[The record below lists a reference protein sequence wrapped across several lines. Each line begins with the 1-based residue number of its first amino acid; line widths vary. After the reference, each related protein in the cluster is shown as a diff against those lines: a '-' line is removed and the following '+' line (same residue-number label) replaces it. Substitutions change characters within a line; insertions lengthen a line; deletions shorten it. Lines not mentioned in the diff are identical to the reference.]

1 MLEFFIKKF
10 HSHRNSS
17 EMRICTGETVSNIY
31 IEESD
36 GESMI
41 ADPYKVLGLEQDAS
55 PDDIKKAYRHM
66 AKINHPDLHPDDPN
80 AVQKMNEINEAYD
93 MLTNP
98 EKYAV
103 RRAREEAE
111 KQQQEGGAGVV
122 QETVATEYQG
132 VARPR
137 VKEGD
142 SPEIQQ
148 AIDYINQNLDQRA
161 QHVLT
166 FIPSADRDAR
176 WYYLSAL
183 AYYVAADFVQA
194 ADQMT
199 KACQM
204 DTKNQEYQHLLWY
217 FQQTGQNYEKKP
229 KNFLITPLIPIAGI
243 LGYILGKLF
252 LGN

>member
-1 MLEFFIKKF
+1 MCWNFLSKNFIHTESVPKF
-10 HSHRNSS
+10 GY
-17 EMRICTGETVSNIY
+17 TDKTVSNIY

-111 KQQQEGGAGVV
+111 KQQQEGGVV
-122 QETVATEYQG
+122 QETVAAEYQG

-137 VKEGD
+137 VQEGD

-243 LGYILGKLF
+243 LGYILGKIF